1 MRLATGF
8 WLMATL
14 ISISDGTRSSHQQTD
29 GGQTSDDKWA
39 AEHADGNQQWK
50 VLIERTNSGLAASRA
65 RGRKGG
71 LKREFSPRAVR
82 KAQEHYDKGELS
94 VTENGRS
101 ANLPVGGRTDLL
113 GSDRGLEVSVRKFS
127 SFLFTS

>member
-39 AEHADGNQQWK
+39 AEHATE
-50 VLIERTNSGLAASRA
+50 INSGRCSSSGRTRDWLPVGHEVEKAVLSE
-65 RGRKGG
+65 RGPA
-71 LKREFSPRAVR
+71 PRAVR

-101 ANLPVGGRTDLL
+101 ANLPVGGRT
-113 GSDRGLEVSVRKFS
+113 RSVRFRPWAGS
-127 SFLFTS
+127 LGT